1 MKIQVYISF
10 GKILPKWLPFLKEEK
25 YSQVSQWLIL
35 HYFIGTTLDWYGLR
49 AIKFSLGAKK

>member
-25 YSQVSQWLIL
+25 SMAYSTLFYWDN
-35 HYFIGTTLDWYGLR
+35 IGLVW
-49 AIKFSLGAKK
+49 S